1 MARWLFLAL
10 LCTALLV
17 EASSPASPP
26 PSPPPCDP
34 EPRYMSGCSE
44 KEQRTEM
51 IIDFGFGIFGFF
63 AFTGLIN
70 LVGIMYDRSKGRN
83 KVADDS

>member
-1 MARWLFLAL
+1 
-10 LCTALLV
+10 
-17 EASSPASPP
+17 
-26 PSPPPCDP
+26 
-34 EPRYMSGCSE
+34 MSGCSE

-70 LVGIMYDRSKGRN
+70 LVGIVYDRSKGRN